1 MRLGVA
7 VSLGLLWLGVVGSA
21 VAVTYISHRSRIATH
36 KLETLRHQAS
46 DLHVQSG
53 QYLLE
58 RSTLAA
64 FSRIENL
71 ALEQLDMTVPNIDTV
86 IVIKP

>member
-1 MRLGVA
+1 MRIRVVGV
-7 VSLGLLWLGVVGSA
+7 VCLWLFVLASALGVVS
-21 VAVTYISHRSRIATH
+21 VTYQTRVATDT
-36 KLETLRHQAS
+36 LETLRHQAA

-64 FSRIENL
+64 YARIEDK
-71 ALEQLDMTVPNIDTV
+71 ALHKLGMTVPDIETV
-86 IVIKP
+86 VIIRP